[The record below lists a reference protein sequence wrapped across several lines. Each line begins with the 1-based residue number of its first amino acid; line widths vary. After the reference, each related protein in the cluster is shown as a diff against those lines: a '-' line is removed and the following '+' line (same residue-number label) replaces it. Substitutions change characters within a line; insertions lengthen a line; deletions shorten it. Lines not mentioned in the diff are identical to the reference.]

1 MIKIVLKNLLSRLCL
16 GAIALLFSFNLCIG
30 TALAL
35 QVSDIPDL
43 DEIKTLTEQTW
54 VIDDSEVL
62 SASTKGAIASK
73 AEKLADLTGIE
84 VHVVAIRRIDLG
96 QPASE
101 FTSELFDKW
110 FPTEEAKANQ
120 VLLFMATE
128 DHRTAIQTGAKVKE
142 VLPDSIANS
151 IADETMLYPARKANY
166 NQAVNE
172 GLARL
177 ETVLKGNP
185 DPGAPLL
192 AVEETETSNYATKE
206 ETEASSSNVV
216 VIILLILATLLPMAT
231 YYWLQSQ
238 P

>member
-1 MIKIVLKNLLSRLCL
+1 MIKNVLNRLGF
-16 GAIALLFSFNLCIG
+16 GAIALLLSFNLLTS
-30 TALAL
+30 TAWAL

-43 DEIKTLTEQTW
+43 AEIKTLTEQIW

-62 SASTKGAIASK
+62 SPSTKSTITSK
-73 AEKLADLTGIE
+73 AEKLAELTGIE

-101 FTSELFDKW
+101 FTSELFNKW
-110 FPTEEAKANQ
+110 FPTDAEKANQ

-128 DHRTAIQTGAKVKE
+128 DHRTAIETGTKVKE
-142 VLPDSIANS
+142 LLPDSIANS

-172 GLARL
+172 GIARL
-177 ETVLKGNP
+177 EAVLRGNP

-206 ETEASSSNVV
+206 ETEASSSNIV